1 MKKKRAYTLI
11 ETLMS
16 SGIFAM
22 LAVIGLASVSLITW
36 TLYSGQTENTNRSSL
51 NETVYF
57 LTREIQS
64 AEAIKISDGGK
75 VLEIKERGK
84 GGYNLKYSL
93 VDAYPVGYLAFR
105 DKKLFDADA
114 HSGGFSFRNGILTA
128 EFKTFKNGIEVNQQT
143 RPFVISIKPRCAYV
157 SEAE

>member
-75 VLEIKERGK
+75 VLEIKERGDF
-84 GGYNLKYSL
+84 GIC
-93 VDAYPVGYLAFR
+93 YP
-105 DKKLFDADA
+105 
-114 HSGGFSFRNGILTA
+114 
-128 EFKTFKNGIEVNQQT
+128 
-143 RPFVISIKPRCAYV
+143 
-157 SEAE
+157 